1 MADMKEHVQDI
12 QARLDQTLTLY
23 QQNKVEDAKTEVQM
37 AYFEVFE
44 NLEGLI
50 RINFSA
56 QKSFQ
61 MEATFGD
68 IRKMMGEGKTVA
80 EVQAKIDGLK
90 QDLNAVLPAL
100 EQGHQLSAEA
110 QKGSRASTTINK
122 FKPTGNKASK

>member
-1 MADMKEHVQDI
+1 MADMKEHMQDI

-100 EQGHQLSAEA
+100 EQGYQLSAEG
-110 QKGSRASTTINK
+110 QHGIYDNQ
-122 FKPTGNKASK
+122 